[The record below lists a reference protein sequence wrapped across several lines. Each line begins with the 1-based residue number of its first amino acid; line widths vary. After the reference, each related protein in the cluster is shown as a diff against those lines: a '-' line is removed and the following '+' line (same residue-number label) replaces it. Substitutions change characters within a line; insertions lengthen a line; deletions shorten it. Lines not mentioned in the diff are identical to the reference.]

1 MKGSSQGQNLAP
13 AIVQRAQ
20 SSHRTIGSAVLNNR
34 KYGMGDLLRDEFIQ
48 ENGNFEAT
56 RFPRASLGN
65 W

>member
-34 KYGMGDLLRDEFIQ
+34 KYGIGDLLREMDSYRRMAI
-48 ENGNFEAT
+48 
-56 RFPRASLGN
+56 
-65 W
+65 